1 MERTAEFSSEKLCG
15 AVRSR
20 TGKKNFIDTAAGD
33 WQFWT
38 LCTPGLILL
47 VVFSYVPMIGLIL
60 AFKDYSSL
68 EGIFG
73 SRWVGFQWFEEFFS
87 SPFFSERFEIRF

>member
-38 LCTPGLILL
+38 LCTARADSFDCLF
-47 VVFSYVPMIGLIL
+47 VC
-60 AFKDYSSL
+60 AD
-68 EGIFG
+68 
-73 SRWVGFQWFEEFFS
+73 
-87 SPFFSERFEIRF
+87 

>member
-38 LCTPGLILL
+38 LCTP
-47 VVFSYVPMIGLIL
+47 
-60 AFKDYSSL
+60 A
-68 EGIFG
+68 
-73 SRWVGFQWFEEFFS
+73 
-87 SPFFSERFEIRF
+87 